1 MPTSLGVYIH
11 AYIHTYTRTRT
22 FIHASMSS
30 MPRPVS
36 VEVSSVLPPFSIP
49 RTLTPTGETAAAV
62 VKGVL
67 SKGFQNVHRVERGLG
82 LRVVQGFL
90 KTFNLGLG
98 A

>member
-1 MPTSLGVYIH
+1 MHVYAYISRSLHTCIH
-11 AYIHTYTRTRT
+11 TYIHTYTRTRT

-67 SKGFQNVHRVERGLG
+67 SKGFQDVHRVERGLG
-82 LRVVQGFL
+82 LRVVQF
-90 KTFNLGLG
+90 FENV
-98 A
+98 